1 MANTFRVTSISSVPI
16 TIDANTATIYTC
28 PSGTTTV
35 VLALLI
41 SNKHTVAVGAS
52 VQLVSN
58 TNNDGNNNNIGPNA
72 SAFIIKDVTID
83 EKTSLEIM
91 AGQKY
96 VLQVGDSIKVY
107 GDNTNLD
114 VVLSYMEMT

>member
-41 SNKHTVAVGAS
+41 SNKHTVAVGA
-52 VQLVSN
+52 
-58 TNNDGNNNNIGPNA
+58 
-72 SAFIIKDVTID
+72 
-83 EKTSLEIM
+83 LEIM